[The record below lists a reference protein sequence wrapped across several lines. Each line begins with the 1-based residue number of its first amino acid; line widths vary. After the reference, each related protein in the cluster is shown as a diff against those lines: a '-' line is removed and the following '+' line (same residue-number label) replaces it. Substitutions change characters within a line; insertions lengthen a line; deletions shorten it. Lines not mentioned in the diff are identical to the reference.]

1 VISLWV
7 EDVISALPCL
17 AIRADIIIG
26 CKYAKS
32 YVEERGKKREK
43 SEWLACLQLRQADG
57 PLLMGTNG
65 GKSCTQLAAGAE
77 AGAWR
82 ALLAG
87 QLAEL

>member
-1 VISLWV
+1 MF
-7 EDVISALPCL
+7 SALPCL
-17 AIRADIIIG
+17 AIRASTIVG
-26 CKYAKS
+26 CKHSES

-43 SEWLACLQLRQADG
+43 SERLACRQLRQADG